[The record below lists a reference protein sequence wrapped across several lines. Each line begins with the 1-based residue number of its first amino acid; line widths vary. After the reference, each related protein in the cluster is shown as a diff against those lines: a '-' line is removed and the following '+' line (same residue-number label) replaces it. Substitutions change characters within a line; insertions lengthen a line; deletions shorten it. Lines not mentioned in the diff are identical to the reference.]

1 MYNITCNTDDNY
13 AQHCIAMLCSLF
25 ENNKD
30 EKMTVH
36 VLCSNLS
43 ESNKKLIRDL
53 SDRYC
58 QKALFHVVDESVLEG
73 VQFRSKRPLT
83 KAAYYRLL
91 LSSVLRD
98 IDKVLYLDCDMIIL
112 GKIKDLFDI
121 ELDNYA
127 LAAVLDPMPYNN
139 QHQMQLQLSTE
150 AFTFCS
156 GIMLVNLEYW
166 RKRNI
171 ETQLLDFA
179 RRERKPVYLHD
190 QDVLNYVLKGQWFM
204 LPPKWNHNP
213 VGIQYSPIFKPYHFA
228 DSVFCP
234 AVIHYCS
241 EIFKPWYKV
250 PCPGSKYYKRYL
262 KQSNYPLPEYITLPP
277 KRRLYCYYKY
287 IHRMAMKYKPLMPR
301 IIVLLIEDI
310 FNLVRLMWYIGIALS
325 GKRERFVS
333 LMTNFF
339 VGNKISF

>member
-13 AQHCIAMLCSLF
+13 AQHCTAMLCSLF

-30 EKMTVH
+30 EEITVH
-36 VLCSNLS
+36 VLCGNLS
-43 ESNKKLIRDL
+43 ETNRQLIKDL
-53 SDRYC
+53 SVRY
-58 QKALFHVVDESVLEG
+58 QQQVLFHAVDESVLDG

-91 LSSVLRD
+91 LSSILRD
-98 IDKVLYLDCDMIIL
+98 VDKVLYLDCDMIVL
-112 GKIKDLFDI
+112 GKIKELFDI

-139 QHQMQLQLSTE
+139 QHQMQLNLSTE
-150 AFTFCS
+150 THTFCS

-166 RKRNI
+166 RKKNI
-171 ETQLLDFA
+171 ESQLLEFA
-179 RRERKPVYLHD
+179 KRKREPVYLHD
-190 QDVLNYVLKGQWFM
+190 QDVLNYVLKDHWFM

-213 VGIQYSPIFKPYHFA
+213 VGIQYSPLFRSYHFA
-228 DSVFCP
+228 DSAFCP

-241 EIFKPWYKV
+241 EIFKPWYKA

-262 KQSNYPLPEYITLPP
+262 KLSNYPAPRYVTLPV
-277 KRRLYCYYKY
+277 RRHLYCYYKY

-301 IIVLLIEDI
+301 IIVLLIEDM
-310 FNLVRLMWYIGIALS
+310 FNLLRLIWYMCIALS
-325 GKRERFVS
+325 GKKERFVR
-333 LMTNFF
+333 LMSNFF
-339 VGNKISF
+339 IGNRINF